1 MKVDKV
7 NSVGKTAPPDSKA
20 VMSKIQNNPTA
31 MNLMMEA
38 MSDSDLRSALQVAIG
53 GSPADLLKAGLDN
66 PKIAI
71 LLKEL

>member
-1 MKVDKV
+1 
-7 NSVGKTAPPDSKA
+7 
-20 VMSKIQNNPTA
+20 MSKIQNNPTA